1 MRRDTDGARPASLY
15 WLFVLL
21 VVGLALAGYAGYVV
35 YPRFD
40 LPATTGI
47 GLLILSMGA
56 GIASFFS
63 PCSFPLLVTL
73 LTRQTGIDVRPGGSQ
88 PGSRGRV
95 LVSASALALGAS
107 VFLLLAGFFVAL
119 GGAALFEGVTF
130 TSAAGRVI
138 RAVVGALLILLGLFQ
153 LGVLPA
159 SGFHAVSRLSGALS
173 RAQARQRRKR
183 AVFGFAVFGFGYL
196 LAGFG

>member
-1 MRRDTDGARPASLY
+1 MRRDTDGTQRASFY

-21 VVGLALAGYAGYVV
+21 VVGFALAGYVGCVV
-35 YPRFD
+35 YSRFD
-40 LPATTGI
+40 LPAPTGI
-47 GLLILSMGA
+47 GLLILSTGA
-56 GIASFFS
+56 GIASFFT

-73 LTRQTGIDVRPGGSQ
+73 LARQTGVDVRLD
-88 PGSRGRV
+88 GSRPSRV
-95 LVSASALALGAS
+95 RALVFASALALGAS

-130 TSAAGRVI
+130 TSTAGRVI
-138 RAVVGALLILLGLFQ
+138 RAVVGGLLILLGLFQ

-159 SGFHAVSRLSGALS
+159 SGFHAVSRLSGVLS

-183 AVFGFAVFGFGYL
+183 VILGFTVLGFGYL

>member
-1 MRRDTDGARPASLY
+1 MRQGANDRRQAPLY
-15 WLFVLL
+15 GLFALL
-21 VVGLALAGYAGYVV
+21 VIGLALAGYLGYVV

-40 LPATTGI
+40 LPASTGI
-47 GLLILSMGA
+47 GLLVLSAGA

-73 LTRQTGIDVRPGGSQ
+73 LARQTGVDSGRDESRA
-88 PGSRGRV
+88 SRGRAFV
-95 LVSASALALGAS
+95 FASALALGTS

-119 GGAALFEGVTF
+119 GGGALFQGVTF
-130 TSAAGRVI
+130 TSTAGVII
-138 RAVVGALLILLGLFQ
+138 RAVVGAFLILLGLFQ
-153 LGVLPA
+153 IGVLPA
-159 SGFHAVSRLSGALS
+159 SGFRAVSRFSEGFFS

-183 AVFGFAVFGFGYL
+183 PFLGFAIFGFGYL

>member
-1 MRRDTDGARPASLY
+1 MRRDTDVTRRTSLY

-21 VVGLALAGYAGYVV
+21 VVGFALAGYAGYVV

-40 LPATTGI
+40 LPAPTGI
-47 GLLILSMGA
+47 GLLVLSTGA

-73 LTRQTGIDVRPGGSQ
+73 LARQTGVDVRLGGSR
-88 PGSRGRV
+88 PSGGRA
-95 LVSASALALGAS
+95 LVFASALALGAS
-107 VFLLLAGFFVAL
+107 VFLLLVGFFVAL

-138 RAVVGALLILLGLFQ
+138 RAIVGGLLILLGLLQ
-153 LGVLPA
+153 IGVLPA
-159 SGFHAVSRLSGALS
+159 SGFRVVSRLSGALS
-173 RAQARQRRKR
+173 WAQARQRRKR
-183 AVFGFAVFGFGYL
+183 VLFGFAVFGFGYL

>member
-1 MRRDTDGARPASLY
+1 MRRDTDVTRRAWLY

-21 VVGLALAGYAGYVV
+21 VAGLALAGYAGYVV

-40 LPATTGI
+40 LPAPTGI
-47 GLLILSMGA
+47 GLLILSTGA

-73 LTRQTGIDVRPGGSQ
+73 LARQTGVDVRQGGSQ
-88 PGSRGRV
+88 PSRVRA
-95 LVSASALALGAS
+95 LVFASALALGAS

-130 TSAAGRVI
+130 TSTAGRVI
-138 RAVVGALLILLGLFQ
+138 RTVVGGLLILLGLFQ
-153 LGVLPA
+153 IGVLPA

-173 RAQARQRRKR
+173 RTHTRQRRKR
-183 AVFGFAVFGFGYL
+183 AVFGFAIFGFGYL